1 MGPTGFAALSGATG
15 VAIGAAMSIPAQ
27 RAMHGQPSWLVRP
40 VALAVVTGATFAV
53 LAARGLQP
61 AAVIVGAALAAVG
74 APLAGIDLTE
84 RRLPSVL
91 VAPLYPLLLT
101 VTTIDA
107 ARVSNAVPLLRAVGG
122 MSALFLFFLLVALVS
137 GQLGAG
143 DVRLAGA
150 LGCALAW
157 QGWPSL
163 VLGWLLG
170 LICGAVA
177 GLVMSLRAEHARR
190 SSIPFGPALIAGA
203 LTAYLIQPGSLG

>member
-1 MGPTGFAALSGATG
+1 
-15 VAIGAAMSIPAQ
+15 MSLPAQ

-40 VALAVVTGATFAV
+40 AALAVVTGAMF
-53 LAARGLQP
+53 
-61 AAVIVGAALAAVG
+61 AALAARDLEPAALIAGAMLAAAG

-91 VAPLYPLLLT
+91 VAPLYPLLLSVAT
-101 VTTIDA
+101 VDGLWA
-107 ARVSNAVPLLRAVGG
+107 SDVVPLLRALGG
-122 MSALFLFFLLVALVS
+122 MAVLFLFFLVVALAS

-150 LGCALAW
+150 LGLALAW

-170 LICGAVA
+170 LIYGAVA
-177 GLVMSLRAEHARR
+177 GVVVGLRREHSER
-190 SSIPFGPALIAGA
+190 SPVPFGPALITGA